1 MPYVQRSEQGE
12 ITSLNDSPSNDNNE
26 WLDNDHV
33 DVLSFVRQGSQA
45 SVLKKSL
52 DASDVEMARVLE
64 DVIDILMEK
73 QVFVFTELPEA
84 VQDKL
89 NKRKQLREDV
99 NALTNLIAEEEDIL

>member
-26 WLDNDHV
+26 W
-33 DVLSFVRQGSQA
+33 
-45 SVLKKSL
+45 SL

-73 QVFVFTELPEA
+73 QVFVFTELPEP

-99 NALTNLIAEEEDIL
+99 NALTNLIAEEDDIL

>member
-33 DVLSFVRQGSQA
+33 DVLDFLQQGRRA
-45 SVLKKSL
+45 SALKQSL
-52 DASDVEMARVLE
+52 DASDVEMARVME

-73 QVFVFTELPEA
+73 QVFVFTELPEP

-99 NALTNLIAEEEDIL
+99 NALTNLIAEEDDIL

>member
-33 DVLSFVRQGSQA
+33 DVLDFLQQGRLA
-45 SVLKKSL
+45 SALKHSL